1 MPYRNYYLALA
12 ALFVLSTLEM
22 LCQVFWLKN
31 HDRHLVSVVYMVLGL
46 LIGIIPLWKVERPN
60 AGNLKTTRLI
70 LGILAVVFG
79 YFVIQTVIT
88 SRKIMAGT
96 PVDYHLSDVLPI
108 MQIMSQRFVNGQ
120 EVYAIIPE
128 IWGGMQPIYLPAM
141 WMPYIPSVVW
151 HFDPRWITVFCLLG
165 CSALILLWQPA
176 RKRLSGWSLL
186 VLVPTLVMFA
196 NFLHWDPILIS
207 MTDEGVVIG
216 FYVLLAWAIWRGNP
230 ILIGIALTLSV
241 LSRVSLLA
249 WIPFFG
255 LFVWLF
261 ESRRKAL
268 RIAGTSIVSGVILM
282 FITKAIFYIDVFRA
296 LPGRYLA
303 AVMGTEYEKLKPTIE
318 ESLGL
323 AKFLEQK
330 DLPALQTWTFVTTF
344 GAPLICLLLFWR
356 FRERMEAAFFGIA
369 TLKIT
374 LVFFFNLLIIPV
386 PNIFYTSGFL
396 SLAILMFYTQRF
408 NTPLSS
414 STPRNPQN
422 G

>member
-1 MPYRNYYLALA
+1 MPYRNYYRALV
-12 ALFVLSTLEM
+12 ALLICTILET
-22 LCQVFWLKN
+22 LCQVYWLKTY
-31 HDRHLVSVVYMVLGL
+31 DRKLVSVVYMALGL
-46 LIGIIPLWKVERPN
+46 VIGFIPLWKVDRP
-60 AGNLKTTRLI
+60 AEAASGKKTHRWAF
-70 LGILAVVFG
+70 GVLAVVFA
-79 YFVIQTVIT
+79 YFVIQTFAT

-151 HFDPRWITVFCLLG
+151 HFDPRWITVFFLLAG
-165 CSALILLWQPA
+165 SALVLLWP
-176 RKRLSGWSLL
+176 RSGKQFSWWSLL
-186 VLVPTLVMFA
+186 VLVPTLGMFA
-196 NFLHWDPILIS
+196 NFLYWDPILIS

-216 FYVLLAWAIWRGNP
+216 FYVFLAWALWRGNP
-230 ILIGIALTLSV
+230 WLIGIALALSV

-255 LFVWLF
+255 LFVWFF
-261 ESRRKAL
+261 ESRQKAYK
-268 RIAGTSIVSGVILM
+268 IAGTAFVFGTLLM
-282 FITKAIFYIDVFRA
+282 LVTKAIFYLDVFRA
-296 LPGRYLA
+296 LPGRYLE
-303 AVMGTEYEKLKPTIE
+303 AVMGEDYWKLKPTIE

-330 DLPALQTWTFVTTF
+330 DLPLLQNLTFLTTL
-344 GAPLICLLLFWR
+344 GAPLLCLLAFWR
-356 FRERMEAAFFGIA
+356 FRDRMDATFFGLA

-396 SLAILMFYTQRF
+396 SLAILMFYTQQQK
-408 NTPLSS
+408 TI
-414 STPRNPQN
+414 
-422 G
+422 